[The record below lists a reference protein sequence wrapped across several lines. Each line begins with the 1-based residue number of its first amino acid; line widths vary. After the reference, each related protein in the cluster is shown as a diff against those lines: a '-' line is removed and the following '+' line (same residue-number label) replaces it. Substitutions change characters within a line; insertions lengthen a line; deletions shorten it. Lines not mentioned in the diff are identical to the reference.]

1 MRLTVHTRIVSLIKK
16 YSRNR
21 TAGEVTGG
29 RGYRTGMLPCA
40 LGSVTAVIGR
50 IPILDVQPAV
60 ECGRRPAK
68 AVTGETFP
76 VSATVFREGHGGVAA
91 GVVLRDPDG
100 GTQPMELMHALAPGT
115 DRYGAEVTPGG
126 PGDWSFRVEAWAD
139 PIADWHHDAGIKVPR
154 GQDIELMMAEGA
166 LLFERASKSIIRSS
180 RIRQPEPGPDEPA
193 ADGKPIP
200 PDVARAALA
209 EVAATLRDPG
219 LTPWD
224 RLAVTR
230 QPEIIRILWA
240 YPLREFVTRSR
251 RMPLVVDRERALYG
265 SWYEFFPRS
274 EGVQIDPMGRREP
287 VSGTF
292 RTAGR
297 RLDAIAEM
305 GFDVVYLPPV
315 HPIGMA
321 FRKGRNNT
329 LDPQPGDPG
338 SPWAIGSPDGGH
350 DSIHP
355 DLGTFEDFDAFVAR
369 TRDLGMEVALDFA
382 LQASPDHPWVKEHPE
397 WFTTRADGSIA
408 YAENPPKKYQDIYP
422 INFDNDP
429 AGMYAEALRVLRLW
443 MDHGVRI
450 FRVDNPHT
458 KPLAFWELLLAEV
471 RATDPDVIFLAEAFT
486 RPAMMRALAMVGFH
500 QSYTYFTW
508 RNNAQELTEYLREL
522 AGETAPY
529 MRPNFFTNTP
539 DILHEYLQH
548 GGRPGFEIRA
558 VLAAMLSPT
567 WGIYSGFELCENIPL
582 RPGSEE
588 YMDSEKYQYRPRDWD
603 QAAADNAT
611 IVPLITSL
619 NRIRKSHPALHR
631 LRNLRFHTVDQPD
644 WLCFSKR
651 VTPRE
656 EAADPSGRA
665 EPGGARAD
673 TVLVIVNL
681 DPHQPREATVW
692 LDLPALGM
700 NWGARFTVTDE
711 LTGES
716 YRWGQTNY
724 IRLDPSVTPAH
735 IFTVTADRSSL
746 AG

>member
-1 MRLTVHTRIVSLIKK
+1 MSTS
-16 YSRNR
+16 
-21 TAGEVTGG
+21 
-29 RGYRTGMLPCA
+29 A

-60 ECGRRPAK
+60 ECGRWPAK

-76 VSATVFREGHGGVAA
+76 VSAIVFREGHGIIAA

-100 GTQPMELMHALAPGT
+100 GSRPMEIMHALTPGT
-115 DRYGAEVTPGG
+115 DRYGTEVTPDS

-166 LLFERASKSIIRSS
+166 LLFDRASKSIIRSS
-180 RIRQPEPGPDEPA
+180 RIRPPEQEPGTGPDEPA

-200 PDVARAALA
+200 PDAARAALA

-224 RLAVTR
+224 RLALTR

-251 RMPLVVDRERALYG
+251 RMSLAVDRERALYG

-274 EGVQIDPMGRREP
+274 EGVQIDPMGHREP

-321 FRKGRNNT
+321 FRKGLNNT

-338 SPWAIGSPDGGH
+338 SPWAIGAPDGGH

-429 AGMYAEALRVLRLW
+429 AGIYAEALRVVRLW

-458 KPLAFWELLLAEV
+458 KPLAFWERLLAEV

-486 RPAMMRALAMVGFH
+486 RPAMMRALAMAGFH

-508 RNNAQELTEYLREL
+508 RNNAEELTEYLREL

-529 MRPNFFTNTP
+529 MRPNFFVNTP
-539 DILHEYLQH
+539 DILHEYLQQ
-548 GGRPGFEIRA
+548 GGWPAFEIRA

-603 QAAADNAT
+603 QATADNAT

-619 NRIRKSHPALHR
+619 NRIRKSHPSLHR

-656 EAADPSGRA
+656 EAADPSGWA
-665 EPGGARAD
+665 EPGCDRAD

-700 NWGARFTVTDE
+700 DWGTRIAVTDE
-711 LTGES
+711 LTGKS
-716 YRWGQTNY
+716 YRWGQANY
-724 IRLDPSVTPAH
+724 VRLDPSVTPAH
-735 IFTVTADRSSL
+735 IFTVTADR
-746 AG
+746 

>member
-1 MRLTVHTRIVSLIKK
+1 MPTS
-16 YSRNR
+16 
-21 TAGEVTGG
+21 
-29 RGYRTGMLPCA
+29 A

-100 GTQPMELMHALAPGT
+100 GTRPMEIMHALTPGT
-115 DRYGAEVTPGG
+115 DRYGAEVTADG

-166 LLFERASKSIIRSS
+166 LLFDRASKSIIRSS
-180 RIRQPEPGPDEPA
+180 RIRPAEPGPDDPA

-224 RLAVTR
+224 RLAVTG

-251 RMPLVVDRERALYG
+251 RMSLAVDRERALYG

-274 EGVQIDPMGRREP
+274 EGVQIDPMGQREP

-292 RTAGR
+292 RTAQR

-338 SPWAIGSPDGGH
+338 SPWAIGAPDGGH

-429 AGMYAEALRVLRLW
+429 AGIYAEALRVVRLW

-458 KPLAFWELLLAEV
+458 KPLAFWERLLAEV

-486 RPAMMRALAMVGFH
+486 RPAMMRALAMAGFH

-508 RNNAQELTEYLREL
+508 RNNAEELTEYLREL

-529 MRPNFFTNTP
+529 MRPNFFVNTP
-539 DILHEYLQH
+539 DILHEYLQQ
-548 GGRPGFEIRA
+548 GGWPAFEIRA

-603 QAAADNAT
+603 QATADNAT

-619 NRIRKSHPALHR
+619 NRIRKSHPSLHR

-656 EAADPSGRA
+656 EAADPSGWA
-665 EPGGARAD
+665 EPGCARAD

-700 NWGARFTVTDE
+700 DWGTRIAVTDE
-711 LTGES
+711 LTGKS
-716 YRWGQTNY
+716 YRWGQANY
-724 IRLDPSVTPAH
+724 VRLDPSVTPAH
-735 IFTVTADRSSL
+735 IFTVTADR
-746 AG
+746 

>member
-1 MRLTVHTRIVSLIKK
+1 
-16 YSRNR
+16 
-21 TAGEVTGG
+21 
-29 RGYRTGMLPCA
+29 MLPYA

-100 GTQPMELMHALAPGT
+100 GTRPMELMHALAPGT

>member
-1 MRLTVHTRIVSLIKK
+1 MLTS
-16 YSRNR
+16 
-21 TAGEVTGG
+21 
-29 RGYRTGMLPCA
+29 A
-40 LGSVTAVIGR
+40 LGTVTAVIGR

-60 ECGRRPAK
+60 ECGRWPAK

-76 VSATVFREGHGGVAA
+76 VSATVFREGHGIIAA
-91 GVVLRDPDG
+91 GVVLRGPDG
-100 GTQPMELMHALAPGT
+100 GTRPMEIMRALAPGT
-115 DRYGAEVTPGG
+115 DRYGTQVAPDG
-126 PGDWSFRVEAWAD
+126 PGEWSFRVEAWAD
-139 PIADWHHDAGIKVPR
+139 PIADWQHDAGIKVPR

-180 RIRQPEPGPDEPA
+180 RIRQPEPGPGEPA

-224 RLAVTR
+224 RLAATR

-292 RTAGR
+292 RTATR

-429 AGMYAEALRVLRLW
+429 AGIYAEALRVVRLW

-458 KPLAFWELLLAEV
+458 KPLAFWERLLDEV

-508 RNNAQELTEYLREL
+508 RNNAEELTEYLRQL
-522 AGETAPY
+522 ARETAPY

-539 DILHEYLQH
+539 DILHEYLQQ
-548 GGRPGFEIRA
+548 GGRPAFEIRA
-558 VLAAMLSPT
+558 VLAAMLTPA

-631 LRNLRFHTVDQPD
+631 LRNLRFHTVDQSD

-700 NWGARFTVTDE
+700 DWGAGFTVTDE

-716 YRWGQTNY
+716 YRWGQANY
-724 IRLDPSVTPAH
+724 VRLDPSVTPAH
-735 IFTVTADRSSL
+735 IFTVTADR
-746 AG
+746 